1 MDFHGK
7 KISLW
12 VREIELLDA
21 PESKL
26 ECKDRGFISKSQT
39 SIIVDA
45 DINCKVL
52 AFTPS
57 KKQHHKTILSP
68 SFKFEDMGIGG
79 LDAEFSAIFRKAF
92 VSRTYDPEV
101 FKKFGTPH
109 MKGILLYGPPGTGK
123 TLIARQIGKMLHGKE
138 PKVVNGPEVLSKF
151 VGQSEENIRKL
162 FADAEKDQKEL
173 GDYSPLHVIIFDE
186 IDAICKQRGSTGD
199 STGVHDTVVN
209 QLLSKLDGVDSL
221 NNILVIGMTNRK
233 DMIDEALLRPGRFE
247 FHLEVGLP
255 DEKGRQD
262 IFNIH
267 TKKMKEN
274 KILGDDVDTAEL
286 ASLTKNFSGA
296 EIAGLVRSAT
306 SFALNSHVDVISAD
320 SVKPM
325 DVENIKVTRIHF
337 MRALEEVTP
346 AFGVQEDVLKN
357 YVRHGII
364 SYSPDFTKCYDIGM
378 RMVKQVQSSEKT
390 PLISMLF
397 EGTSGNGITALAA
410 HIGMASNF
418 PFVKMISPEDMI
430 GFSESAKCQ
439 KIAKVFSDAYKS
451 PLSLV
456 ILDNIERLL
465 EYVRLGPR
473 FSNPVLQTLLVLVKR
488 IPPNEV
494 ISRPLLE
501 IDMFLAQ

>member
-1 MDFHGK
+1 
-7 KISLW
+7 
-12 VREIELLDA
+12 
-21 PESKL
+21 
-26 ECKDRGFISKSQT
+26 
-39 SIIVDA
+39 
-45 DINCKVL
+45 
-52 AFTPS
+52 
-57 KKQHHKTILSP
+57 
-68 SFKFEDMGIGG
+68 
-79 LDAEFSAIFRKAF
+79 
-92 VSRTYDPEV
+92 
-101 FKKFGTPH
+101 
-109 MKGILLYGPPGTGK
+109 
-123 TLIARQIGKMLHGKE
+123 
-138 PKVVNGPEVLSKF
+138 
-151 VGQSEENIRKL
+151 
-162 FADAEKDQKEL
+162 
-173 GDYSPLHVIIFDE
+173 
-186 IDAICKQRGSTGD
+186 
-199 STGVHDTVVN
+199 
-209 QLLSKLDGVDSL
+209 
-221 NNILVIGMTNRK
+221 
-233 DMIDEALLRPGRFE
+233 
-247 FHLEVGLP
+247 
-255 DEKGRQD
+255 
-262 IFNIH
+262 
-267 TKKMKEN
+267 
-274 KILGDDVDTAEL
+274 
-286 ASLTKNFSGA
+286 LTKNFSGA

-488 IPPNEV
+488 IPPNEHSRIV
-494 ISRPLLE
+494 IIGTTNDPHLLSDLVIREAFNVSVRVPEVKGAEALKNVFKHERVKISDTDLETICKSMDFGIGIKKYLANPLRGERASFCQRGKKTL
-501 IDMFLAQ
+501 LSLTLVRHCGVT